1 MKKPWV
7 EKYRPKTLNDVIMPA
22 RTAKILQDC
31 VRDGQFENIL
41 LYGGPGT
48 GKTSISLA
56 LMRDLNVEKA
66 DILKIN
72 CSDEKIEA
80 VRDKIKGFAT
90 TMPMGKFK
98 VVRLEEFDYMGH
110 EAQALLRVLMED
122 VIGSCRFIAT
132 CNYVNKVIPSLRSR
146 FTHELP
152 MLAPTR
158 EEVLVRAAEIL
169 EQEGVSFSLDDLE
182 KVVAVA
188 YPDVRKVIQLLQS
201 STIDSKL
208 DLDSGEKVVDWK
220 LDLLPTLEASDLK
233 TARKIVCE
241 SATPEEMQDVYRFLF
256 DNIHRVK
263 KLKGYID
270 EAIVLIA
277 EYQYKHAFVA
287 DKEINVAALFIEID
301 SLTR

>member
-1 MKKPWV
+1 
-7 EKYRPKTLNDVIMPA
+7 
-22 RTAKILQDC
+22 
-31 VRDGQFENIL
+31 
-41 LYGGPGT
+41 
-48 GKTSISLA
+48 
-56 LMRDLNVEKA
+56 
-66 DILKIN
+66 
-72 CSDEKIEA
+72 
-80 VRDKIKGFAT
+80 
-90 TMPMGKFK
+90 
-98 VVRLEEFDYMGH
+98 
-110 EAQALLRVLMED
+110 
-122 VIGSCRFIAT
+122 
-132 CNYVNKVIPSLRSR
+132 
-146 FTHELP
+146 

-233 TARKIVCE
+233 AARKIVCE